1 MLAVGGLATALLT
14 GGLTPAMAA
23 ERDPGAD
30 RPANPESAQAPMEL
44 AREGLTKMLQ
54 ALNKLIESVPQFE
67 MPEMT
72 ENGDIIIR
80 RKRPE
85 APQPTRP
92 SAQDETAAP
101 I

>member
-1 MLAVGGLATALLT
+1 LAAALLT
-14 GGLTPAMAA
+14 GGLTPVMAA
-23 ERDPGAD
+23 ERDPGVD
-30 RPANPESAQAPMEL
+30 RPATPESAQAPMEL
-44 AREGLTKMLQ
+44 AREGLEKMLQ
-54 ALNKLIESVPQFE
+54 ALNKMIEAVPQFE

-85 APQPTRP
+85 STHPATPAQAPEQPDN
-92 SAQDETAAP
+92 QP